1 MKRKNHGRAEDVGS
15 LETQMRGVEDSKS
28 SGYTNRPTPK
38 NVGLF
43 AFLRSIFMGLHAQ
56 AQSQTLRRAMSLR
69 VYARSLFGAFSA
81 FGNPTLGS
89 LKVARP
95 GGYRKVSNFITRTKT
110 GKPI

>member
-43 AFLRSIFMGLHAQ
+43 AFLRSIFMGLHDLV
-56 AQSQTLRRAMSLR
+56 QSQTLCSAMSLQTH
-69 VYARSLFGAFSA
+69 ARIVLGALSA
-81 FGNPTLGS
+81 FGPSTLGS
-89 LKVARP
+89 LKVSKSQSL
-95 GGYRKVSNFITRTKT
+95 KVSRPITHV
-110 GKPI
+110 GKF